1 MKKIIFLLGIVFL
14 ISLFSVSAIPAG
26 ENITV
31 WLNSPADNLINT
43 TGTNIIF
50 DYNVSSESA
59 DIANCS
65 LYLNESGTWGIHMTN
80 TSAVTNNSANT
91 FTTNLTHGDWLWNV
105 ECCALDDNCSFTSG
119 GTVPANRTLSI
130 NLSVGGYSIGVA
142 LISPKE
148 NSAKNLLT
156 NYFNFTYGGYLIRN
170 YKDDFDNI
178 DIEDFYVANPKG
190 SEDITI
196 DRDTNERIESVGD
209 LTLNDMGYAG
219 LNLTEKPVYD
229 GIIDMNFTFNAN
241 LSTNGQ
247 ELLVL
252 VSESEG
258 TGNISEWINTIGY
271 RVVLDN
277 HRIAFVTYNGSGAM
291 SGKCDYTG
299 TSLEGVQY
307 ARMYVNSTHAQFT
320 YDNDVDRQSPT
331 ETFTCPASNL
341 SIENFGHIGIIGNIG
356 ENDHI
361 LYGDDFSMYIHYFGD
376 FENYGTADTCQLW
389 TNETGS
395 WALEETLSTGLTIN
409 TTLGIPHS
417 FTADGEFIWNVGCD
431 TTTNSSFTFAQNNY
445 TITIDR
451 EDPAIIPE
459 PDLGN
464 NNTIIWNTS
473 IDTYINF
480 TDNREIYSVSVI
492 WGNTTLYSNATNIGL
507 TSYQVN
513 ISDII
518 SQTETGL
525 LNLTARVCDAHTLTS
540 ISDVDWSEKDNGL
553 DFIMKKKWWLFRD
566 EWVRIYPKTYSEYT
580 TPTTYKQED
589 RYPFIFN
596 KKDKPNEI
604 ETFIV
609 ESSDYI
615 DIIGN
620 KNYEGHLII
629 PAIGENGYWIDFEN
643 EESTKTEIK
652 RISDTKVEVTIYG
665 LKSKRIEF
673 DSIGELNCD
682 SETFYFNNLVPSV
695 GYPSHV
701 IVGDNLP
708 FYLNVTESSVI
719 ITSLNASIVYNHTA
733 YYVSAI
739 SNFTKSVIVPT
750 SVDGNT
756 SLIPFF
762 WSINVD
768 GTEYNL
774 TSYNQNVSDFYL
786 DDCTDYSTGALNFT
800 IIDEETS
807 DEVNADWTGRFNYSY
822 NNIKKYYDLTVTAE
836 NTTQMCIFPNNITFT
851 NSYYYIYYDES
862 GYPQRKYIDT
872 PVTIDNV
879 TDNIVMYA
887 LASADGIYGRFQI
900 VDSYSNPIEDASG
913 IMKKE
918 ISGSWTTIESETS
931 DGSGLMTFWLNPDTT
946 YQFTFSKAG
955 YGSVTETLRVT
966 TTEIYT
972 VTLGGTAEPRNI
984 SYSAGVSYG
993 FYPNFDLQNDT
1004 KYNFSFVMD
1013 SDYWDITDCTLYLK
1027 NESTTI
1033 SSSSTSYTTTNCNI
1047 TIELDTDSYTTI
1059 TSETIYNLNSSN
1071 NIIVS
1076 TQYTVAY
1083 RYVGEFS
1090 LKSFLDDLKA
1100 FGGAGFND
1108 FTRMVIA
1115 FIIIFILL
1123 ASVSY
1128 NMGVVDPEVTIGL
1141 LIMLTC
1147 LFSYIGWLTLP
1158 YDGIRTEWLK
1168 QYIIAILISLGGGAF
1183 IMKRATE

>member
-1 MKKIIFLLGIVFL
+1 MRKVYILLYVFILVVCSGMVNAVTVADITDNLVFHLEMDTNCTLDSSAYVNEPSATSGTITYNAGNFVTNLDGYCNYDAGNTRLTYPFLPQYNNSNLNHTWALWFAYETGNGISVAIGTEIGGDYYQFLAPVREADSNKAWASIATGAAPDTVLSTSAYTTGKHYLVMTRNLTHMIIYVDGSDVNSVATTKDGLATIDLLCIGGRCGDIYGYKGNLTQVIFSNVTWTQADVDFMYNGGAGR
-14 ISLFSVSAIPAG
+14 SLFTG
-26 ENITV
+26 TGGGDNITV
-31 WLNSPADNLINT
+31 WLNNPTDNIVNNTEINLP
-43 TGTNIIF
+43 F
-50 DYNVSSESA
+50 YYNVSSESA
-59 DIANCS
+59 DISNCS
-65 LYLNESGTWGIHMTN
+65 LYLNSSGTWGINESVFTGI
-80 TSAVTNNSANT
+80 TNNSENNILA
-91 FTTNLTHGDWLWNV
+91 NLTEGTYLWNI
-105 ECCALDDNCSFTSG
+105 ECCDTGDNCSFTSG
-119 GTVPANRTLSI
+119 GTVYENRTL
-130 NLSVGGYSIGVA
+130 
-142 LISPKE
+142 
-148 NSAKNLLT
+148 
-156 NYFNFTYGGYLIRN
+156 
-170 YKDDFDNI
+170 
-178 DIEDFYVANPKG
+178 
-190 SEDITI
+190 TI
-196 DRDTNERIESVGD
+196 D
-209 LTLNDMGYAG
+209 
-219 LNLTEKPVYD
+219 
-229 GIIDMNFTFNAN
+229 
-241 LSTNGQ
+241 
-247 ELLVL
+247 
-252 VSESEG
+252 
-258 TGNISEWINTIGY
+258 
-271 RVVLDN
+271 
-277 HRIAFVTYNGSGAM
+277 
-291 SGKCDYTG
+291 
-299 TSLEGVQY
+299 
-307 ARMYVNSTHAQFT
+307 
-320 YDNDVDRQSPT
+320 
-331 ETFTCPASNL
+331 
-341 SIENFGHIGIIGNIG
+341 
-356 ENDHI
+356 
-361 LYGDDFSMYIHYFGD
+361 
-376 FENYGTADTCQLW
+376 
-389 TNETGS
+389 
-395 WALEETLSTGLTIN
+395 
-409 TTLGIPHS
+409 
-417 FTADGEFIWNVGCD
+417 
-431 TTTNSSFTFAQNNY
+431 TTNPI
-445 TITIDR
+445 IT
-451 EDPAIIPE
+451 PE

-464 NNTIIWNTS
+464 NNIIVYNTTL
-473 IDTYINF
+473 DTYINF
-480 TDNREIYSVSVI
+480 SDNHEIYSI
-492 WGNTTLYSNATNIGL
+492 NITYGNGTTYYNGSNLGV
-507 TSYQVN
+507 TSQQVN
-513 ISDII
+513 ITDII
-518 SQTETGL
+518 NQVGL
-525 LNLTARVCDAHTLTS
+525 VNLTARVCDSHTLTS
-540 ISDVDWSEKDNGL
+540 ISNVDWSNKDNGL
-553 DFIMKKKWWLFRD
+553 EFVMEKKFLFLKD
-566 EWVRIYPKTYSEYT
+566 EWVHIYPKSYSEYT
-580 TPTTYKQED
+580 LPTTYKEKD

-596 KKDKPNEI
+596 KKDAPSEGEI
-604 ETFIV
+604 FVV

-620 KNYEGHLII
+620 KNYQGHLVI
-629 PAIGENGYWIDFEN
+629 PNIGENGYWVDFEN
-643 EESTKTEIK
+643 GESTKTEIK
-652 RISDTKVEVTIYG
+652 RIGNTKIEVTIYG

-673 DSIGELNCD
+673 NSIGELNCV
-682 SETFYFNNLVPSV
+682 SETFYFNNINPSI
-695 GYPSHV
+695 GYTSNV
-701 IVGDNLP
+701 IVGDTST
-708 FYLNVTESSVI
+708 FYLNITEDSVI
-719 ITSLNASIVYNHTA
+719 VTNLNATLWYNHTA

-786 DDCTDYSTGALNFT
+786 DDCSAHSIEALNFT

-807 DEVNADWTGRFNYSY
+807 ALVNADWDGRFNYSY
-822 NNIKKYYDLTVTAE
+822 NGIKKYYDLTITAD
-836 NTTQMCIFPNNITFT
+836 NTTQMCIFPNNISFT
-851 NSYYYIYYDES
+851 NSDYYIYYDES

-993 FYPNFDLQNDT
+993 FYPNFDLQNNT

-1027 NESTTI
+1027 NGSTTI
-1033 SSSSTSYTTTNCNI
+1033 SSSSTSYTSRNCNI
-1047 TIELDTDSYTTI
+1047 TIELDTNSYTTI
-1059 TSETIYNLNSSN
+1059 TSEAIYNLNSSSD
-1071 NIIVS
+1071 ITDS